1 MIEPIERLVA
11 QLSHLPGVGAKT
23 AQRLALYIVSQDE
36 QSVRELASSIYQAKK
51 NVTFCRVCGNL
62 TDTAHP
68 VCSVCAD
75 PRRDDGLICVVRD
88 VRDVM
93 AIERVH
99 EYHGKYHVLGGT
111 ISPLSGRG
119 PDDIAI
125 APLLE
130 RLKAGNVREL
140 LLATNPDIEGEATAL
155 YIAKLA
161 RPYHVRVTRIAHGV
175 PVGGD
180 LEYTDDVTLA
190 RAIAA
195 RRDITP

>member
-1 MIEPIERLVA
+1 MIEPIEQLIA
-11 QLSHLPGVGAKT
+11 QLSHLPGIGAKT
-23 AQRLALYIVSQDE
+23 AQRLALYIVSQNLQD
-36 QSVRELASSIYQAKK
+36 VRALATSIYQAKK
-51 NVTFCRVCGNL
+51 NVTFCSICGNL

-68 VCSVCAD
+68 VCSICSD

-88 VRDVM
+88 VRDLL
-93 AIERVH
+93 AIERLH
-99 EYHGKYHVLGGT
+99 EYRGKYHVLGGT
-111 ISPLSGRG
+111 ISPVDGRG

-125 APLLE
+125 APLLA
-130 RLKAGNVREL
+130 RLQRGSVREL

-155 YIAKLA
+155 YIARLA
-161 RPYHVRVTRIAHGV
+161 RSFHVRVTRIAHGV

-195 RRDITP
+195 RREITE

>member
-1 MIEPIERLVA
+1 M
-11 QLSHLPGVGAKT
+11 
-23 AQRLALYIVSQDE
+23 
-36 QSVRELASSIYQAKK
+36 
-51 NVTFCRVCGNL
+51 CGNL

-68 VCSVCAD
+68 VCSVCTD

-130 RLKAGNVREL
+130 RLQKGNVREL

>member
-1 MIEPIERLVA
+1 LIEPIEQLIA
-11 QLSHLPGVGAKT
+11 QLSHLPGIGAKT
-23 AQRLALYIVSQDE
+23 AQRLALYIVSQDL
-36 QSVRELASSIYQAKK
+36 QDVRALATSIYQAKK
-51 NVTFCRVCGNL
+51 NVTFCSICGNL

-68 VCSVCAD
+68 VCSICSD

-88 VRDVM
+88 VRDLL
-93 AIERVH
+93 AIERLH
-99 EYHGKYHVLGGT
+99 EYRGKYHVLGGT
-111 ISPLSGRG
+111 ISPVDGRG

-125 APLLE
+125 APLLA
-130 RLKAGNVREL
+130 RLQRGSVREL

-155 YIAKLA
+155 YIARLA
-161 RPYHVRVTRIAHGV
+161 RSFHVRVTRIAHGV

-195 RRDITP
+195 RREITE

>member
-36 QSVRELASSIYQAKK
+36 QSVRELAASIYQAKK
-51 NVTFCRVCGNL
+51 NVTFCRVCGTL

-111 ISPLSGRG
+111 ISPLNGRG

-130 RLKAGNVREL
+130 RLKAGTVREL

>member
-51 NVTFCRVCGNL
+51 NVMFCRVCGNL

-130 RLKAGNVREL
+130 RLQKGNVREL

>member
-36 QSVRELASSIYQAKK
+36 QSVRELAASIYQAKK

-68 VCSVCAD
+68 VCGVCSD

-111 ISPLSGRG
+111 ISPLNGRG

-130 RLKAGNVREL
+130 RLKKGGVREL

-161 RPYHVRVTRIAHGV
+161 RPYHVRVTRIAHVV
-175 PVGGD
+175 PVGVD
-180 LEYTDDVTLA
+180 LE
-190 RAIAA
+190 
-195 RRDITP
+195 

>member
-1 MIEPIERLVA
+1 MIEPIEQLIA
-11 QLSHLPGVGAKT
+11 QLSHLPGIGAKT
-23 AQRLALYIVSQDE
+23 AQRLALYIVSQDL
-36 QSVRELASSIYQAKK
+36 QDVRALATSIYQAKK
-51 NVTFCRVCGNL
+51 NVTFCSICGNL

-68 VCSVCAD
+68 VCSICSD

-88 VRDVM
+88 VRDLL
-93 AIERVH
+93 AIERLH
-99 EYHGKYHVLGGT
+99 EYRGKYHVLGGT
-111 ISPLSGRG
+111 ISPVDGRG

-125 APLLE
+125 APLLA
-130 RLKAGNVREL
+130 RLQRGSVREL

-155 YIAKLA
+155 YIARLA
-161 RPYHVRVTRIAHGV
+161 RSFRVRVTRIAHGV

-195 RRDITP
+195 RREITE

>member
-1 MIEPIERLVA
+1 MIEPIEQLIA
-11 QLSHLPGVGAKT
+11 QLSHLPGIGAKT
-23 AQRLALYIVSQDE
+23 AQRLALYIVSQDL
-36 QSVRELASSIYQAKK
+36 QDVRALATSIYQAKK
-51 NVTFCRVCGNL
+51 NVTFCSICGNL

-68 VCSVCAD
+68 VCSICSD

-88 VRDVM
+88 VRDLL
-93 AIERVH
+93 AIERLH
-99 EYHGKYHVLGGT
+99 EYRGKYHVLGGT
-111 ISPLSGRG
+111 ISPVDGRG

-125 APLLE
+125 APLLA
-130 RLKAGNVREL
+130 RLQRGSVREL

-155 YIAKLA
+155 YIARLA
-161 RPYHVRVTRIAHGV
+161 RSFHVRVTRIAHGV

-195 RRDITP
+195 RREITE